1 MTVWSGDFYANGLA
15 SVTQMPKPGVMVKDQ
30 PWPEG
35 GKALVAVNLAVKSR
49 IIMRSMKNWSKR
61 RSNCGTSQPYRS
73 SSGWRLSGNA
83 NNIAIELPEFDPS
96 VYNDAIR
103 GNICW
108 Q

>member
-1 MTVWSGDFYANGLA
+1 
-15 SVTQMPKPGVMVKDQ
+15 MVKDQ

-35 GKALVAVNLAVKSR
+35 GKALVAVNLPVKSR

-61 RSNCGTSQPYRS
+61 RSTGGTSQPYRS

-83 NNIAIELPEFDPS
+83 INIAIELPEFDPS